1 MIEQAILYLDKL
13 KTILYEPQYVPY
25 SFLISSLGNFQ
36 ISSEYASN
44 TNQYICVQPTNEQ
57 DTHFL

>member
-13 KTILYEPQYVPY
+13 KTIFYEPQWLPY
-25 SFLISSLGNFQ
+25 SFLVSSLGNFQ

-44 TNQYICVQPTNEQ
+44 TNQYICVQPINEQ
-57 DTHFL
+57 GTQFH